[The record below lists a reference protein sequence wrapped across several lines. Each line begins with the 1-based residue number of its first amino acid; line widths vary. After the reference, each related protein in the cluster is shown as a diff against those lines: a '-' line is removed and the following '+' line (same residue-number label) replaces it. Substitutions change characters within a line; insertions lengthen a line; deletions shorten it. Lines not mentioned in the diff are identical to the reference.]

1 MKPVYTNLSIYLATL
16 LFIILA
22 LFSRFFLFGSIPPG
36 LNRDEASIGYTS
48 FSLLKSG
55 KDEYSNIF
63 PLAVQ
68 SFGDWKLPGYI
79 YLTIPFVFLF
89 GLNDS
94 VVRLLSA
101 TAGIGTIFVLYFLE
115 LQILAGLKQ
124 KKIIAALGAM
134 TLGLLPWH
142 IHFSRAAYEANL
154 GLFFFSL
161 ATLFFLRSTK
171 KPLYYILSSLL
182 FSMTLL
188 TYHTYQLF
196 TPIFLM
202 GLVLFYRNQLKT
214 KKNRLVVIISL
225 ILFFTLGLFIFKKT
239 FLGNQVKS
247 SISFLTDPV
256 FIHTNIEMPRQSDR
270 PLSRLI
276 FNKPVIFGTYFIKN
290 YLSSFSPNFLALK
303 GGSHPVH
310 NFPGLGNIFI
320 FEYPLIFIGIYFML
334 KNRLKLGIIFWWL
347 FSAPIASSLT
357 KDAPSSVRLSPLIIP
372 LAIIIGYGTFNLYQA
387 FQQKFRPIIVAVLI
401 IIFGLSFNNFFV
413 SYFINFPVARAT
425 NWGGGYKI
433 LTDFLSKPENQNS
446 KVIMQR
452 PEYSPYIYFLYNLK
466 VNPQDYHNQ
475 VSRYAPTEDG
485 FYHIK
490 AFSRYEYKNFSI
502 DEEIRKDQLLVI
514 WPDLI
519 SSEEKNQNQ
528 NQLLFTVNQYGQ
540 DLFYIYKGKAEKRQ

>member
-1 MKPVYTNLSIYLATL
+1 MKPVYTNLSICLITL
-16 LFIILA
+16 LFIVLA
-22 LFSRFFLFGSIPPG
+22 LFLRFFLFGSIPPG

-55 KDEYSNIF
+55 KDEYGNIF

-89 GLNDS
+89 GLGDS

-101 TAGIGTIFVLYFLE
+101 TAGIATIFVVYLLVLE
-115 LQILAGLKQ
+115 LLTNSKQ
-124 KKIIAALGAM
+124 KKIMAALGAL

-161 ATLFFLRSTK
+161 ATLFFLCATK
-171 KPLYYILSSLL
+171 KPLYYIFSSLL

-196 TPIFLM
+196 TPIFLI
-202 GLVLFYRNQLKT
+202 GLVLLYRNQLKT
-214 KKNRLVVIISL
+214 KKNRIFVIISL
-225 ILFFTLGLFIFKKT
+225 ILFFMLGLFVFKKT

-247 SISFLTDPV
+247 SITFLTDPV
-256 FIHTNIEMPRQSDR
+256 FIHTNIEMPRQSDQ

-276 FNKPVIFGTYFIKN
+276 YNKPVIFSANFIKN

-310 NFPGLGNIFI
+310 NFPGVGNIFI
-320 FEYPLIFIGIYFML
+320 FEYPLIFIGIYFIL
-334 KNRLKLGIIFWWL
+334 KNRLQLGIIFWWL

-372 LAIIIGYGTFNLYQA
+372 LVIIIGYGAFNLYQA
-387 FQQKFRPIIVAVLI
+387 IQQKFRPIIVATLI
-401 IIFGLSFNNFFV
+401 IIFGLSFYRFFV
-413 SYFINFPVARAT
+413 SYFINFPFARAT
-425 NWGGGYKI
+425 NWGGGYEI
-433 LTDFLSKPENQNS
+433 LTDFLNKPENQNT
-446 KVIMQR
+446 KVLMQR
-452 PEYSPYIYFLYNLK
+452 PEYSPYIYFLYHLK
-466 VNPQDYHNQ
+466 VNPADYHNQ

-485 FYHIK
+485 FYHIR

-502 DEEIRKDQLLVI
+502 AEEIRKDQLLVV

-519 SSEEKNQNQ
+519 SNEEKNQNQ
-528 NQLLFTVNQYGQ
+528 SQLLFTVNQYGQ
-540 DLFYIYKGKAEKRQ
+540 DLFYIYKGKAEKRL